1 MGDERFIEV
10 FVDTPIEVCE
20 ERDVKGM
27 YAKARQGII
36 TGFTGVDDPYEA
48 PVNPEIT
55 LDTVNFTPEQN
66 ATHIVRYL
74 ELNGYLPLQNPP
86 IGLSRAN

>member
-1 MGDERFIEV
+1 
-10 FVDTPIEVCE
+10 
-20 ERDVKGM
+20 M
-27 YAKARQGII
+27 YAKARQGLI

-66 ATHIVRYL
+66 AAKIVEYL
-74 ELNGYLPLQNPP
+74 EANGFLPQTAVIEGNN
-86 IGLSRAN
+86 GSNGHKTNGNGH